1 MLPLRKHNL
10 VAPSLPPRTTA
21 AGTRPATLHA
31 APHPPIHLCV
41 VVLLALQAA
50 IPCSNLSLELVDL
63 VVDHSQPPPQLAN
76 LVLQRGQAGK

>member
-1 MLPLRKHNL
+1 
-10 VAPSLPPRTTA
+10 VA
-21 AGTRPATLHA
+21 
-31 APHPPIHLCV
+31 
-41 VVLLALQAA
+41 VLLALQAA